1 MSQGL
6 ISKSAYSRIGT
17 WCIAVVLVCLGI
29 YLSITQFMGREW
41 LTRAGCLVAMLGIW
55 SGLGGIIQERILTT
69 RIRRKQR
76 NAIVHARAK
85 LLEKDI
91 DPKTLDTEIIKINDL
106 FNAQLSHAAERLRL
120 SVGIDEVVL
129 VLTGTFIWGFGD
141 LFVS

>member
-1 MSQGL
+1 
-6 ISKSAYSRIGT
+6 
-17 WCIAVVLVCLGI
+17 
-29 YLSITQFMGREW
+29 MGREW

-91 DPKTLDTEIIKINDL
+91 DPKVLDTEIMKINEL
-106 FNAQLSHAAERLRL
+106 FNAQLLHAAERLRL

-129 VLTGTFIWGFGD
+129 LLTGTFIWGFGD